1 MTCPDPKETYT
12 TPDGVV
18 IPLGPGT
25 NSNCGYSSLLYNEYP
40 LLKKKTQQKLKITTL
55 AFFILDTAKQV
66 LWQTVQTQ
74 MKCRH
79 MRHFIR
85 VCTVFCIKS
94 NLQGQKC
101 IIL

>member
-40 LLKKKTQQKLKITTL
+40 LLKKTAKEVEIYHFSLFHSGYCYAGTL
-55 AFFILDTAKQV
+55 ALCGISSGSALFSV
-66 LWQTVQTQ
+66 LKTIF
-74 MKCRH
+74 RD
-79 MRHFIR
+79 RNASF
-85 VCTVFCIKS
+85 
-94 NLQGQKC
+94 
-101 IIL
+101 